1 MPSFGDFV
9 GTQFLL
15 KIPKPTASFA
25 SKTVI
30 ITGANGGLG
39 KETAKHIVRLG
50 ASTVI
55 LGCRNLSKGNA
66 AKREIETETASELDS
81 SSVIQVWELDI
92 ESPKS
97 VKQFVD
103 RANAL
108 PRLDVLINNAGIQSQ
123 KFSIVYGT
131 ERTLA
136 VNVIGTFLLALQ
148 LLPKLRETAHN
159 YQTTPH
165 MTFVGSAMYDV
176 AKWPGQHDEDIFA
189 WYEDKAHF
197 SAINQ

>member
-1 MPSFGDFV
+1 MPSFRDFV
-9 GTQFLL
+9 RTQFLL
-15 KIPKPTASFA
+15 KIPNPTVSFA

-30 ITGANGGLG
+30 VTGANGGLG
-39 KETAKHIVRLG
+39 KEAAKHIVRLG

-66 AKREIETETASELDS
+66 AKREIETVSGVG
-81 SSVIQVWELDI
+81 SSVLQVWELDI
-92 ESPKS
+92 ESPAS
-97 VKQFVD
+97 IKQFVD

-123 KFSIVYGT
+123 KFSVVYGT

-148 LLPKLRETAHN
+148 LLPKLRETARN

-176 AKWPGQHDEDIFA
+176 AKWPNQHGDNIFA
-189 WYEDKAHF
+189 WFEDKTHF

>member
-9 GTQFLL
+9 RTQFLL

-25 SKTVI
+25 PKTVI
-30 ITGANGGLG
+30 VTGANGGLG

-50 ASTVI
+50 ASMVI

-66 AKREIETETASELDS
+66 AKREIETASGLS
-81 SSVIQVWELDI
+81 SSTIQVWELDI

-97 VKQFVD
+97 IKQFVD

-123 KFSIVYGT
+123 KFSVVYGT

-176 AKWPGQHDEDIFA
+176 AKWPDQHGRDIFA
-189 WYEDKAHF
+189 WYEDKTHF